1 LADEYHI
8 RVKMKAGPFA
18 MEDDAES
25 IIQATEL
32 RADPNDKQE

>member
-25 IIQATEL
+25 VIKASEL
-32 RADPNDKQE
+32 RPDPNNVE

>member
-18 MEDDAES
+18 VEDDFES
-25 IIQATEL
+25 VIKASEL
-32 RADPNDKQE
+32 RADPKNTE